1 LSGTNT
7 TEGSSSFD
15 HEAFLHSVTEQAGVY
30 RMYNHEQTVIY
41 VGKAKQLK
49 QRLASYF
56 RQDVDSVKTRALVK
70 QICAIDVTVTHTE
83 GEALILENNYIKKYQ
98 PKYNILLRDDKSYP
112 YLLITDHK
120 HPKLGLHRG
129 GKRIKG
135 DYFGPYPSVGAVW
148 ESLRLMQKIFPIRQC
163 EDSYYRARTRP
174 CLQHQLGRCLAPCV
188 EETSNT
194 DYEEQVALAKLFLKG
209 KSSMVIE
216 QLVTRMEFASS
227 QLNFELAAKC
237 RDQITTLRKVQ
248 QQQYVS
254 GVAAEMDVIGLYRI
268 KSQACVHLL
277 MIRDHKILGSKSYFP
292 VVPSE
297 TSDEEIIQ
305 AFIGQHYLGSALGEG
320 VSEGNIPKE
329 IVVMHTFEQVNE
341 LASLLSNQAE
351 HDVKISTKSRSER
364 RQYLKLATTNAQT
377 ALVTRNSHKESM
389 QARFVALNDVFE
401 LSNGINRIECFDIS
415 HTMGQQ
421 TIASNVVFNQ
431 EGPVKSDYRR
441 YNVHGITPGDD
452 YAAMAFALNKRYGKL
467 KAKDTESL
475 KKLPDIVF
483 IDGGKGQLAKAE
495 DFFAELTSKQNLD
508 RVPLLVGV
516 AKGESRKPGLE
527 TLILAGSHQLISLPE
542 TSPAL
547 HLVQHIRDESH
558 RFAITGHRAKRQ
570 KVSKKSIL
578 ENIEG
583 VGAKKRQALLTFLGG
598 MQEVKNADLT
608 ELENVPGISKM
619 LAKNIYDVLHDK

>member
-1 LSGTNT
+1 LSGTNN
-7 TEGSSSFD
+7 TEQASNFD
-15 HEAFLHSVTEQAGVY
+15 HEAFLNSVTEQAGVY

-49 QRLASYF
+49 KRLASYF
-56 RQDVDSVKTRALVK
+56 RQDVGSVKTRALVK

-163 EDSYYRARTRP
+163 EDSYYRARSRP

-188 EETSNT
+188 DKISLE
-194 DYEEQVALAKLFLKG
+194 DYQQQVSLAKLFLKG

-216 QLVTRMEFASS
+216 QLVARMELASS
-227 QLNFELAAKC
+227 QLEFELAAKF

-254 GVAAEMDVIGLYRI
+254 GIAAEMDVIGLYRI
-268 KSQACVHLL
+268 KSQACIHLL

-305 AFIGQHYLGSALGEG
+305 AFIGQHYLGSGLGAG

-329 IVVMHTFEQVNE
+329 IVALHTFEQISE
-341 LASLLSNQAE
+341 LASLLSKQAE

-389 QARFVALNDVFE
+389 QARFVALNEVFE

-431 EGPVKSDYRR
+431 EGPMKSDYRR
-441 YNVHGITPGDD
+441 YNVYGITPGDD

-467 KAKDTESL
+467 KAKDAEAL

-495 DFFAELTSKQNLD
+495 DFFAELSAKQGLD

-527 TLILAGSHQLISLPE
+527 TLILAGSHQLISLPA

-570 KVSKKSIL
+570 KASKKSVL

-583 VGAKKRQALLTFLGG
+583 IGAKKRQALLTFLGG
-598 MQEVKNADLT
+598 MQEVKNADLA
-608 ELENVPGISKM
+608 ELEKVPGISKT

>member
-1 LSGTNT
+1 MSGTNT

-188 EETSNT
+188 EEKSNT

-495 DFFAELTSKQNLD
+495 DFFAELTSKQDLD

>member
-1 LSGTNT
+1 
-7 TEGSSSFD
+7 
-15 HEAFLHSVTEQAGVY
+15 TEQAGVY

-49 QRLASYF
+49 KRLASYF
-56 RQDVDSVKTRALVK
+56 RQDVGSVKTRALVK

-163 EDSYYRARTRP
+163 EDSYYRARSRP

-188 EETSNT
+188 DEVSNE
-194 DYEEQVALAKLFLKG
+194 DYDQQVALAKLFLKG

-216 QLVTRMEFASS
+216 QLVTRMELASA

-254 GVAAEMDVIGLYRI
+254 GIAAEMDVIGLYRV

-292 VVPSE
+292 VVPTE

-305 AFIGQHYLGSALGEG
+305 AFIGQHYLGSSLGEG
-320 VSEGNIPKE
+320 ISEGNIPKE
-329 IVVMHTFEQVNE
+329 IVALQTFDQINE
-341 LASLLSNQAE
+341 LASLLSKQAE

-389 QARFVALNDVFE
+389 QARFVALNEVFE

-441 YNVHGITPGDD
+441 YNVYGITPGDD

-495 DFFAELTSKQNLD
+495 DFFAELTAKQGLD
-508 RVPLLVGV
+508 RTPLLVGV

-527 TLILAGSHQLISLPE
+527 TLILAGSHQLISLPA

-570 KVSKKSIL
+570 KASKKSIL

-583 VGAKKRQALLTFLGG
+583 IGAKKRQALLTFLGG

-608 ELENVPGISKM
+608 ELEKVPGISKS
-619 LAKNIYDVLHDK
+619 LAKKLYYVLHDK